1 MGWTQEGVAKAL
13 GMAQPAVSHAE
24 AKDESIVGSDNTFIS
39 DQRRKISGLAR
50 IGQRWSLLYGMV
62 KAGRHGF
69 EEID

>member
-1 MGWTQEGVAKAL
+1 MAKAL
-13 GMAQPAVSHAE
+13 GMGRSTVSDAE